1 MNVLAQLVCSR
12 VRAEIFRILFGLRGG
27 EVHLRDL
34 QRQTGF
40 TIGTVR
46 QDIEKLNIL
55 GIVSRRRNGNRLY
68 YSANKNHPLYPDIH
82 QLVLKTIGLADVLG
96 DVLAVD
102 GIRCAFVFG
111 SVAGDTA
118 GADSDIDLM
127 VIGSISLRKLS
138 SLLSGLSDRLG
149 REINPHVITAED
161 FSRRLRENDHFV
173 TSVMDSEKIFVV
185 GSPNELKTMG
195 N

>member
-1 MNVLAQLVCSR
+1 M
-12 VRAEIFRILFGLRGG
+12 
-27 EVHLRDL
+27 
-34 QRQTGF
+34 
-40 TIGTVR
+40 
-46 QDIEKLNIL
+46 
-55 GIVSRRRNGNRLY
+55 
-68 YSANKNHPLYPDIH
+68 
-82 QLVLKTIGLADVLG
+82 LG